1 MNKHLLSTIFAASLG
16 LAGIQPA
23 LAEPVAVDGNSI
35 FIIDNSA
42 VGSQIVVRN
51 LNNGQLNACLVNA
64 GQNQLELSANTIAT
78 DILIKNGTAVVT
90 TYNDAS
96 LVTDVKLVD
105 VTSCPIASAI
115 DMSECYAF
123 IDDDR
128 LTIPCLKYGSN
139 VISVIMKQRGHSM
152 NFEFDSYKPNK
163 GKDRKHDD

>member
-35 FIIDNSA
+35 FIIDNS
-42 VGSQIVVRN
+42 VDGSQIVVRN
-51 LNNGQLNACLVNA
+51 LNNGQLNACLANA
-64 GQNQLELSANTIAT
+64 GQNLLELGINTIAT

-152 NFEFDSYKPNK
+152 NFEFDSYKPGK
-163 GKDRKHDD
+163 GRRHDD